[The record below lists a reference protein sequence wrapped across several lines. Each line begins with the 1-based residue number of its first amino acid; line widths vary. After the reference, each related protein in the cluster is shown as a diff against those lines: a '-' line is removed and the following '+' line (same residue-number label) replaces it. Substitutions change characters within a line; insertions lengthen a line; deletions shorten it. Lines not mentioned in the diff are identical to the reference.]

1 MEDDYYS
8 IDSILSENQKIQ
20 CTFKVGIPDMGH
32 LDGGHERDIKAQSKI
47 QLPLW
52 LAFILIYSDYV
63 DFAVPPPFSSR
74 VRNALNAEAKS
85 VRLSALVGAGGH
97 WYGFGKII
105 MRLLDD
111 TQANEMSDLLTK
123 ARFDLGLSTRETFRN
138 RLAEVI
144 DQAQHF
150 AALGPAGGGGQS
162 GDSALA
168 FREGLEVTEREL
180 FSLAQE
186 SAKKTKQWY
195 ESTDRLRR

>member
-1 MEDDYYS
+1 
-8 IDSILSENQKIQ
+8 
-20 CTFKVGIPDMGH
+20 MGH
-32 LDGGHERDIKAQSKI
+32 LDGGHERDIKAQSKV

-52 LAFILIYSDYV
+52 LAFILIYSDYA
-63 DFAVPPPFSSR
+63 DFTIPPPFGSR

-85 VRLSALVGAGGH
+85 VKLSALVGAGGL

-105 MRLLDD
+105 MRLLDEVP
-111 TQANEMSDLLTK
+111 ANEMSELLTK
-123 ARFDLGLSTRETFRN
+123 TFRN
-138 RLAEVI
+138 RLVEVV

-162 GDSALA
+162 GDTALM

-180 FSLAQE
+180 FLLAQE

>member
-20 CTFKVGIPDMGH
+20 CTFKVDIPDMGH
-32 LDGGHERDIKAQSKI
+32 LDGGRERDIKAQSKV

-52 LAFILIYSDYV
+52 LAFILIYSDYA
-63 DFAVPPPFSSR
+63 DFTIPPPFSSR

-85 VRLSALVGAGGH
+85 VKLSALVGAGGL

-105 MRLLDD
+105 MQLLDD
-111 TQANEMSDLLTK
+111 VPANEMSELLTK
-123 ARFDLGLSTRETFRN
+123 TFRN
-138 RLAEVI
+138 RLVEVI

-162 GDSALA
+162 GDTALM
-168 FREGLEVTEREL
+168 FREGLEVSEREL
-180 FSLAQE
+180 FMLAQE

-195 ESTDRLRR
+195 ESADRLRK

>member
-1 MEDDYYS
+1 MEDDYFS
-8 IDSILSENQKIQ
+8 IDSILSENQKIR
-20 CTFKVGIPDMGH
+20 CTFKVDIPDMGH
-32 LDGGHERDIKAQSKI
+32 LDGGHERDIKAQSKV

-52 LAFILIYSDYV
+52 LAFILIYSDYA
-63 DFAVPPPFSSR
+63 DFTIPSPFSSR

-85 VRLSALVGAGGH
+85 VRLSALVGAGGL

-111 TQANEMSDLLTK
+111 VPANEISELLTK
-123 ARFDLGLSTRETFRN
+123 TFRN
-138 RLAEVI
+138 RLVEVI

-162 GDSALA
+162 GDAALT

-180 FSLAQE
+180 FTLAQE
-186 SAKKTKQWY
+186 STKKAKQWY
-195 ESTDRLRR
+195 ESTDRSRR

>member
-20 CTFKVGIPDMGH
+20 CTFKVDIPDMGH

-52 LAFILIYSDYV
+52 LAFILIY
-63 DFAVPPPFSSR
+63 SSR

-111 TQANEMSDLLTK
+111 AQANEMSDLLTK
-123 ARFDLGLSTRETFRN
+123 TFRD

>member
-20 CTFKVGIPDMGH
+20 CTFKVDIPDMGH

-63 DFAVPPPFSSR
+63 DFTVPSPFSSR

-111 TQANEMSDLLTK
+111 TQANEMSELLTK
-123 ARFDLGLSTRETFRN
+123 TFRD

-162 GDSALA
+162 GDSALV